1 MDLAHHPLGVWPAW
15 PLGVGLRNWDEE
27 SLFIGPHD
35 SRGLRPTKVCG
46 HGEGKEGLLVKEACT
61 LLAPATS
68 PDWETILVH
77 SLGGAAPQLLDPL
90 VIPSISAA

>member
-1 MDLAHHPLGVWPAW
+1 MWPAW

-27 SLFIGPHD
+27 SLFIGPRD

-61 LLAPATS
+61 LLALATS
-68 PDWETILVH
+68 PDWETIPAH
-77 SLGGAAPQLLDPL
+77 SLGGAAPQLLDPV